1 MLPFKG
7 SKRLLY
13 ILNFGNNE
21 TFFISDLKKLS
32 FGYKTVQ
39 EKRLT
44 VINKDNN
51 NATVTVTPVT
61 IRHNY

>member
-1 MLPFKG
+1 MC
-7 SKRLLY
+7 
-13 ILNFGNNE
+13 ININNE